1 MFFKAIGNLT
11 RSGQAMYTKDM
22 NYRPMLSGILIFFL
36 VTAAAFARNDGKE
49 TLVNMQTIP
58 MDKVET
64 LTITSRAELLILLE
78 SENDSVV
85 VKEYRDDGRK
95 QDKKQAADVHPFT
108 SIINSAVNSEFEV
121 TIESTTRIMPPRTDG
136 RIEVYIPAS
145 YRGVFQLTAEGG
157 MIRSEMNLDS
167 GWQVDITIAN
177 GDLELKRVS
186 AERINISLSSGSFQ
200 VEKLAGAEINI
211 RHTSGRIEIGEAL
224 GILSVEAL
232 SGPIAVRELT
242 GGGSIVTQAGTI
254 DVGLRDIMDNFSCSL
269 TTGSITIVTP
279 PDLSYKLNAEAQSG
293 MVTVTPPDGGSPI
306 SALSS
311 SIRRTF
317 GDEADITIAA
327 RVSTGSVTVG
337 PGVEE

>member
-1 MFFKAIGNLT
+1 M
-11 RSGQAMYTKDM
+11 KDM
-22 NYRPMLSGILIFFL
+22 HKRPLFSLMLIFFPI
-36 VTAAAFARNDGKE
+36 AATVFAQEAGKE
-49 TLVNMQTIP
+49 TLINMQTIP

-85 VKEYRDDGRK
+85 VKEYRDASRK
-95 QDKKQAADVHPFT
+95 QNKKEAVDTRPVT
-108 SIINSAVNSEFEV
+108 SIVNSDVNSGFEV
-121 TIESTTRIMPPRTDG
+121 TIESTTRLMPSRTDG

-145 YRGVFQLTAEGG
+145 YRGIFRLTADGG
-157 MIRSEMNLDS
+157 TIRSETNLDS
-167 GWQVDITIAN
+167 GWQVDITITN

-186 AERINISLSSGSFQ
+186 AERINISVSSGSFL
-200 VEKLAGAEINI
+200 VEKLAGAEINV

-224 GILSVEAL
+224 GILSIEAL
-232 SGPIAVRELT
+232 SGPIAIQELT

-254 DVGLRDIMDNFSCSL
+254 DVGLRDVMDDFSCTL
-269 TTGSITIVTP
+269 TTGNITIATP

-293 MVTVTPPDGGSPI
+293 MVTVTPPDGGPPI

-327 RVSTGSVTVG
+327 KVLTGSVTVS
-337 PGVEE
+337 PSMEE